1 MHKYNVSFITLYSAI
16 KIAELHY
23 IEGIR
28 QNKTD
33 KMPSELSFGKKME
46 RKLTGVLG
54 EFALCDYL
62 HVNVP
67 LINGF
72 KRLCDVANTE
82 VRTTNLHGG
91 KLIIRPND
99 DQNKPFVLA
108 IASVMEVSLVG
119 WCYPVDVVCDKY
131 WQSAGGRD
139 ACWFIPQ
146 HELNI
151 MDTLPDRVSIV
162 KQ

>member
-1 MHKYNVSFITLYSAI
+1 MHKYNVTFITLYSAI

-72 KRLCDVANTE
+72 KRISDVANTE
-82 VRTTNLHGG
+82 VRTTNNANG
-91 KLIIRPND
+91 KLIIRSND
-99 DQNKPFVLA
+99 DQHKPFVLA
-108 IASVMEVSLVG
+108 IASVMDVTLVG

-131 WQSAGGRD
+131 WQSVGGRKP
-139 ACWFIPQ
+139 CWFIPQ
-146 HELNI
+146 KELNI
-151 MDTLPDRVSIV
+151 MDTLPDRISIV

>member
-1 MHKYNVSFITLYSAI
+1 MHKYKVNFITLYSAI
-16 KIAELHY
+16 KIAELHH
-23 IEGIR
+23 IEAIR

-33 KMPSELSFGKKME
+33 QLPHDLPFEKKME
-46 RKLTGVLG
+46 RKLTGILG

-62 HVNVP
+62 NIDVP

-72 KRLCDVANTE
+72 KKLCDVANTE
-82 VRTTNLHGG
+82 VRTTNYDGG

-99 DQNKPFVLA
+99 DQHKPFVLA

-119 WCYPVDVVCDKY
+119 WCYPIDVVCDKY
-131 WQSAGGRD
+131 WSAAVNRSPV
-139 ACWFIPQ
+139 WFIPQ